1 VIWHLSQFNPVVV
14 PTPTVVYDGIPNKQE
29 NPLSNELILGNM
41 NTALVVTKPE
51 YNLMLKNIQDRMPA
65 VTRDTSNF
73 HKSHSQFMSVTLDV
87 TAITPIRSIKHT
99 LAEIDRTKS
108 ALQEAYIGL
117 RKKQVELKKKDR
129 ELESCTDPLDRE
141 LLEIE
146 ILELNSHLEGTQ
158 NHVNGALRKMNFM
171 VNQHK
176 QLLEAVGKNEITE
189 EDYEREESKYHIMTC
204 MKQALNA
211 ARSRNGMID
220 EGNLIYLFDLG
231 INAAQ
236 AQAEVFAYLN
246 MENQLISNGNAPTHE
261 MTIRWLEAC
270 ADKWQ
275 QDPATFAARRGFS
288 VFDRSSLTNSP
299 ALEMAPDPE
308 QKAA

>member
-1 VIWHLSQFNPVVV
+1 M
-14 PTPTVVYDGIPNKQE
+14 
-29 NPLSNELILGNM
+29 SNDLILGNM
-41 NTALVVTKPE
+41 NTALTVTKPE
-51 YNLMLKNIQDRMPA
+51 YNLMLKNIQERMPA
-65 VTRDTSNF
+65 ITKDTSNF
-73 HKSHSQFMSVTLDV
+73 HKSHSQFMQVTLDV

-99 LAEIDRTKS
+99 LAEIDRTRS
-108 ALQEAYIGL
+108 ALQEAYISL
-117 RKKQVELKKKDR
+117 RKKQNELKKKERD
-129 ELESCTDPLDRE
+129 LEASNDALDRE

-146 ILELNSHLEGTQ
+146 ILELNTHVDGTQ
-158 NHVNGALRKMNFM
+158 NHVNGALRKMNFL

-189 EDYEREESKYHIMTC
+189 EDYEKEEARYHIMTC
-204 MKQALNA
+204 MKQGLNA

-220 EGNLIYLFDLG
+220 EGNMIYLFDLG

-261 MTIRWLEAC
+261 MTMRWLEAC

-275 QDPATFAARRGFS
+275 QDPAIFAARRGFS

-299 ALEMAPDPE
+299 LLEQAPDPE
-308 QKAA
+308 QKVA

>member
-1 VIWHLSQFNPVVV
+1 M
-14 PTPTVVYDGIPNKQE
+14 
-29 NPLSNELILGNM
+29 SNELILGNM

-176 QLLEAVGKNEITE
+176 QLLEVVGKNEITE
-189 EDYEREESKYHIMTC
+189 EDYEKEEARYHIMTC

-211 ARSRNGMID
+211 ARSRNGTID

-261 MTIRWLEAC
+261 MTMRWLEAC

>member
-1 VIWHLSQFNPVVV
+1 M
-14 PTPTVVYDGIPNKQE
+14 
-29 NPLSNELILGNM
+29 SNDLIISSM
-41 NTALVVTKPE
+41 NTALTVTKPE
-51 YNLMLKNIQDRMPA
+51 YNLMLKNIQDRLPA
-65 VTRDTSNF
+65 VQKDTSNF

-117 RKKQVELKKKDR
+117 RKKQNELKKKER
-129 ELESCTDPLDRE
+129 ELASCTDDLDRE

-176 QLLEAVGKNEITE
+176 QLLEKVGKDEITE
-189 EDYEREESKYHIMTC
+189 EDYEREESRYHIMTC

-246 MENQLISNGNAPTHE
+246 MENQLISNGQAPTHE
-261 MTIRWLEAC
+261 MTMRWLEAC
-270 ADKWQ
+270 ADKWAE
-275 QDPATFAARRGFS
+275 DPAIFAARRGFS

-299 ALEMAPDPE
+299 LLEQAPDPE
-308 QKAA
+308 QKVA

>member
-1 VIWHLSQFNPVVV
+1 M
-14 PTPTVVYDGIPNKQE
+14 
-29 NPLSNELILGNM
+29 SNELILGNM

-117 RKKQVELKKKDR
+117 RKKQNELKKKER

-158 NHVNGALRKMNFM
+158 NAVNGAIRKMNFM
-171 VNQHK
+171 VNQHA

-211 ARSRNGMID
+211 ARSRSGMID

-261 MTIRWLEAC
+261 MTMRWLEAC

>member
-1 VIWHLSQFNPVVV
+1 MSNDLI
-14 PTPTVVYDGIPNKQE
+14 
-29 NPLSNELILGNM
+29 LSNM
-41 NTALVVTKPE
+41 STALSVQKPE
-51 YNLMLKNIQDRMPA
+51 YNVMLKNIQDRMPA
-65 VTRDTSNF
+65 VVKDTSNF
-73 HKSHSQFMSVTLDV
+73 HKSHSQFMQVTLDV

-108 ALQEAYIGL
+108 ALQEAYIGM
-117 RKKQVELKKKDR
+117 RKKQVELKKKQA
-129 ELESCTDPLDRE
+129 ELEKTTDELDRE
-141 LLEIE
+141 LLEVE

-176 QLLEAVGKNEITE
+176 QLLEKVGKNEITE
-189 EDYEREESKYHIMTC
+189 EDYEREESRYHIMTC

-236 AQAEVFAYLN
+236 AQAEVYAYLN
-246 MENQLISNGNAPTHE
+246 MENQLISKGVAPTHE
-261 MTIRWLEAC
+261 MTMKWLEAC
-270 ADKWQ
+270 ADKWEK
-275 QDPATFAARRGFS
+275 DPETFAQRRGFS
-288 VFDRSSLTNSP
+288 VFDKSSLTNIP
-299 ALEMAPDPE
+299 LLKNETEEKEAT
-308 QKAA
+308 

>member
-1 VIWHLSQFNPVVV
+1 M
-14 PTPTVVYDGIPNKQE
+14 
-29 NPLSNELILGNM
+29 SNDLIISNM
-41 NTALVVTKPE
+41 QTAIEVKKPE
-51 YNLMLKNIQDRMPA
+51 YNLMLKNIQDRLPA
-65 VTRDTSNF
+65 VHRDTSNF
-73 HKSHSQFMSVTLDV
+73 HKSHSQFMQVTLDV

-99 LAEIDRTKS
+99 LAEIDRTRA
-108 ALQEAYIGL
+108 ALQEAYINM
-117 RKKQVELKKKDR
+117 RKKQVELKKKEA
-129 ELESCTDPLDRE
+129 ELEKADDPLDRE

-158 NHVNGALRKMNFM
+158 NAVNGALRKMNFM

-176 QLLEAVGKNEITE
+176 QLLEKVGKNEITE
-189 EDYEREESKYHIMTC
+189 EDYELEEARYHIMTC

-246 MENQLISNGNAPTHE
+246 MENQLISEGKAPTHE
-261 MTIRWLEAC
+261 MTMRWLEAC
-270 ADKWQ
+270 ADKWAE
-275 QDPATFAARRGFS
+275 DPAKFAARRGFS
-288 VFDRSSLTNSP
+288 VFDRSSLTNSSL
-299 ALEMAPDPE
+299 LEQAPDP
-308 QKAA
+308 KTKVA

>member
-1 VIWHLSQFNPVVV
+1 M
-14 PTPTVVYDGIPNKQE
+14 
-29 NPLSNELILGNM
+29 SNDLILGSM
-41 NTALVVTKPE
+41 NTALAVTKPE

-65 VTRDTSNF
+65 VVRDTSNF
-73 HKSHSQFMSVTLDV
+73 HKSHSQFMQVTLDV

-99 LAEIDRTKS
+99 LAEIDRTRS

-117 RKKQVELKKKDR
+117 RKKQNELKKKER
-129 ELESCTDPLDRE
+129 ELESCTDGLDRE

-146 ILELNSHLEGTQ
+146 ILELNSHLESAQ

-171 VNQHK
+171 VNQHA
-176 QLLEAVGKNEITE
+176 QLLEKIGKDQITE
-189 EDYEREESKYHIMTC
+189 EDYEKEEARYHIMTC

-246 MENQLISNGNAPTHE
+246 AENQLISEGKAPTHE
-261 MTIRWLEAC
+261 MTMRWLEAC
-270 ADKWQ
+270 ADKWEK
-275 QDPATFAARRGFS
+275 DPEVFAARRGFS
-288 VFDRSSLTNSP
+288 IFDRSSLTNTP
-299 ALEMAPDPE
+299 LLEQAPDPE

>member
-1 VIWHLSQFNPVVV
+1 M
-14 PTPTVVYDGIPNKQE
+14 
-29 NPLSNELILGNM
+29 SNDLIIGNI
-41 NTALVVTKPE
+41 NTALAVKKPE

-65 VTRDTSNF
+65 VVRDTSNF

-99 LAEIDRTKS
+99 LAEIDRTRS

-117 RKKQVELKKKDR
+117 RKKQNELKKKERDLAQT
-129 ELESCTDPLDRE
+129 EDALDRE

-146 ILELNSHLEGTQ
+146 ILEINSHIEGTQ
-158 NHVNGALRKMNFM
+158 NHVNGAIRKMNFF

-176 QLLEAVGKNEITE
+176 QLLEKVGKEEITE
-189 EDYEREESKYHIMTC
+189 EDYEREEARYHIMTC
-204 MKQALNA
+204 MKQALSA

-236 AQAEVFAYLN
+236 AQAEMFAYLS
-246 MENQLISNGNAPTHE
+246 MENQLISEGKAPTHE
-261 MTIRWLEAC
+261 MTMRWLEAC
-270 ADKWQ
+270 ADKWAE
-275 QDPATFAARRGFS
+275 DPAKFAARRGFS
-288 VFDRSSLTNSP
+288 VFDHTSLTNVP
-299 ALEMAPDPE
+299 QITQE
-308 QKAA
+308 AAE

>member
-1 VIWHLSQFNPVVV
+1 M
-14 PTPTVVYDGIPNKQE
+14 
-29 NPLSNELILGNM
+29 SNDLILGNM
-41 NTALVVTKPE
+41 NTALAVTKPE

-65 VTRDTSNF
+65 VTKDTSNF
-73 HKSHSQFMSVTLDV
+73 HKSHSQFMQVTLDV

-99 LAEIDRTKS
+99 LAEIDRTRS

-117 RKKQVELKKKDR
+117 RKKQNELKKKERD
-129 ELESCTDPLDRE
+129 LEASTDALDRE

-158 NHVNGALRKMNFM
+158 NHVNGALRKMNFL

-189 EDYEREESKYHIMTC
+189 EDYEKEESRYHIMTC

-246 MENQLISNGNAPTHE
+246 MENQLISNGQAPTHE
-261 MTIRWLEAC
+261 MTMRWLEAC
-270 ADKWQ
+270 ADKWAN
-275 QDPATFAARRGFS
+275 DPATFAARRGFS

-299 ALEMAPDPE
+299 LLEQAPDPE

>member
-1 VIWHLSQFNPVVV
+1 
-14 PTPTVVYDGIPNKQE
+14 VVYDGTSHKQE

-51 YNLMLKNIQDRMPA
+51 YNVMLKNIQDRMPA

-117 RKKQVELKKKDR
+117 RKKQVELKKKER

-146 ILELNSHLEGTQ
+146 ILEVNSHLEGTQ

-189 EDYEREESKYHIMTC
+189 EDYEKEEAKYHIMTC

-211 ARSRNGMID
+211 ARSRSGMID

-246 MENQLISNGNAPTHE
+246 MENQLISNGIAPTHE
-261 MTIRWLEAC
+261 MTVRWLEAC
-270 ADKWQ
+270 AEKWAK
-275 QDPATFAARRGFS
+275 DPETFAARRGFS
-288 VFDRSSLTNSP
+288 VLDESSLTNR
-299 ALEMAPDPE
+299 LGYTAPTE
-308 QKAA
+308 E

>member
-1 VIWHLSQFNPVVV
+1 M
-14 PTPTVVYDGIPNKQE
+14 
-29 NPLSNELILGNM
+29 SNELILGNM

-117 RKKQVELKKKDR
+117 RKKQNELKKKERD
-129 ELESCTDPLDRE
+129 LAQSTDPLDIE
-141 LLEIE
+141 LMEIE

-171 VNQHK
+171 VNQHA
-176 QLLEAVGKNEITE
+176 QLLERVGKNEITE

-246 MENQLISNGNAPTHE
+246 MENQLISSGTAPTHE
-261 MTIRWLEAC
+261 MTMRWLEAC

>member
-1 VIWHLSQFNPVVV
+1 
-14 PTPTVVYDGIPNKQE
+14 
-29 NPLSNELILGNM
+29 M
-41 NTALVVTKPE
+41 NTALAVTKPE

-65 VTRDTSNF
+65 VVRDTSNF
-73 HKSHSQFMSVTLDV
+73 HKSHSQFMQVTLDV
-87 TAITPIRSIKHT
+87 TAITPIRSIKHS
-99 LAEIDRTKS
+99 LAEIDRTRS

-117 RKKQVELKKKDR
+117 RKKQNELKKKERD
-129 ELESCTDPLDRE
+129 LAQATDPLDRE

-158 NHVNGALRKMNFM
+158 NHVNGALRKMNFF
-171 VNQHK
+171 VNQHQ
-176 QLLEAVGKNEITE
+176 QLLDKLGVSEITE
-189 EDYEREESKYHIMTC
+189 EMYELEESKYHIMTA

-220 EGNLIYLFDLG
+220 EGNLIYIFDLG

-246 MENQLISNGNAPTHE
+246 MENQLISNGQAPTHE
-261 MTIRWLEAC
+261 MTMRWLEAC
-270 ADKWQ
+270 ADKWAD
-275 QDPATFAARRGFS
+275 DPAKFAARRGFS

-299 ALEMAPDPE
+299 LLEQAPDPE
-308 QKAA
+308 QKVA

>member
-1 VIWHLSQFNPVVV
+1 M
-14 PTPTVVYDGIPNKQE
+14 
-29 NPLSNELILGNM
+29 SNELILGNM

-117 RKKQVELKKKDR
+117 RKKQVELKKKER

-189 EDYEREESKYHIMTC
+189 EEYEKEEARYHIMTC

-261 MTIRWLEAC
+261 MTMRWLEAC

>member
-1 VIWHLSQFNPVVV
+1 M
-14 PTPTVVYDGIPNKQE
+14 G
-29 NPLSNELILGNM
+29 NELILGNM
-41 NTALVVTKPE
+41 NTTLAISKPE
-51 YNLMLKNIQDRMPA
+51 YNVMLKNIQDRMPA

-117 RKKQVELKKKDR
+117 RKKQVELKKKER

-146 ILELNSHLEGTQ
+146 ILEVNSHLEGTQ

-176 QLLEAVGKNEITE
+176 QLLEKAGKNEITE
-189 EDYEREESKYHIMTC
+189 EDYEKEESKYHIMTC

-246 MENQLISNGNAPTHE
+246 MENQLISNGTAPTHE
-261 MTIRWLEAC
+261 MTMRWLEAC
-270 ADKWQ
+270 ADKWAN
-275 QDPATFAARRGFS
+275 DPATFAGRRGFS
-288 VFDRSSLTNSP
+288 VFDESSLTNRLGYAP
-299 ALEMAPDPE
+299 AEE
-308 QKAA
+308 

>member
-1 VIWHLSQFNPVVV
+1 M
-14 PTPTVVYDGIPNKQE
+14 
-29 NPLSNELILGNM
+29 SNELILGNM

-117 RKKQVELKKKDR
+117 RKKQNELKKKER
-129 ELESCTDPLDRE
+129 ELESCTDALDRE

-176 QLLEAVGKNEITE
+176 QLLEVVGKNEITE
-189 EDYEREESKYHIMTC
+189 EEYEKEEARYHIMTC

-246 MENQLISNGNAPTHE
+246 MENQLISNGTAPTHE
-261 MTIRWLEAC
+261 MTMRWLEAC

-308 QKAA
+308 QKVA

>member
-1 VIWHLSQFNPVVV
+1 M
-14 PTPTVVYDGIPNKQE
+14 
-29 NPLSNELILGNM
+29 SNDLILNNM
-41 NTALVVTKPE
+41 NTALAITKPE

-117 RKKQVELKKKDR
+117 RKKQNELKKKERD
-129 ELESCTDPLDRE
+129 LAQATDPLDIE

-158 NHVNGALRKMNFM
+158 NHVNGALRKMNFL
-171 VNQHK
+171 VNQHA
-176 QLLEAVGKNEITE
+176 QLLERVGKSEITE
-189 EDYEREESKYHIMTC
+189 EEYELEESKYHIMTC
-204 MKQALNA
+204 MKQGLNA

-261 MTIRWLEAC
+261 MTMRWLEAC
-270 ADKWQ
+270 ADKWAK
-275 QDPATFAARRGFS
+275 DPAIFAARRGFS

-308 QKAA
+308 QKVA

>member
-1 VIWHLSQFNPVVV
+1 M
-14 PTPTVVYDGIPNKQE
+14 
-29 NPLSNELILGNM
+29 SNDLIISNM
-41 NTALVVTKPE
+41 QTAIEVKKPE
-51 YNLMLKNIQDRMPA
+51 YNLMLKNIQDRLPA
-65 VTRDTSNF
+65 VHRDTSNF
-73 HKSHSQFMSVTLDV
+73 HKSHSQFMQVTLDV

-108 ALQEAYIGL
+108 ALQEAYINM
-117 RKKQVELKKKDR
+117 RKKQVELKKKEA
-129 ELESCTDPLDRE
+129 ELIKTEDLLDRE

-146 ILELNSHLEGTQ
+146 ILELNSHLEGTL
-158 NHVNGALRKMNFM
+158 NAVNGALRKMNFM

-176 QLLEAVGKNEITE
+176 QLLEKVGKNEITE
-189 EDYEREESKYHIMTC
+189 EDYELEESRYHIMTC

-246 MENQLISNGNAPTHE
+246 MENQLISEGKAPTHE
-261 MTIRWLEAC
+261 MTMRWLEAC
-270 ADKWQ
+270 ADKWAE
-275 QDPATFAARRGFS
+275 DPAKFAARRGFS

-299 ALEMAPDPE
+299 FARASP
-308 QKAA
+308 

>member
-1 VIWHLSQFNPVVV
+1 MSNDLI
-14 PTPTVVYDGIPNKQE
+14 
-29 NPLSNELILGNM
+29 LSNM
-41 NTALVVTKPE
+41 STALTVQKPE
-51 YNLMLKNIQDRMPA
+51 YNVMLKNIQDRMPA
-65 VTRDTSNF
+65 VVKDTSNF
-73 HKSHSQFMSVTLDV
+73 HKSHSQFMQVTLDV

-108 ALQEAYIGL
+108 ALQEAYIGM
-117 RKKQVELKKKDR
+117 RKKQVELKKKQA
-129 ELESCTDPLDRE
+129 ELEKATDEFDRE

-176 QLLEAVGKNEITE
+176 QLLEKVGKNEITE
-189 EDYEREESKYHIMTC
+189 EDYEREESRYHIMTC

-246 MENQLISNGNAPTHE
+246 MENQLISKGVAPTHE
-261 MTIRWLEAC
+261 MTMKWLEAC
-270 ADKWQ
+270 ADKWEK
-275 QDPATFAARRGFS
+275 DPETFAQRRGFS
-288 VFDRSSLTNSP
+288 VFDKSSLTNVP
-299 ALEMAPDPE
+299 LLKNEAENKE
-308 QKAA
+308 ETE